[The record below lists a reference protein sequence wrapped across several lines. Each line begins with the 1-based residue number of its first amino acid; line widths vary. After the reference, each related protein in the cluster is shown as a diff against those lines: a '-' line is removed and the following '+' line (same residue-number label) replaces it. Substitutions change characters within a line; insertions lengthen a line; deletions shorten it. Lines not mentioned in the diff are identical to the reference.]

1 MTDAVIV
8 CPFCNSRLE
17 RRTPTC
23 PRCDAR
29 LPAELTANLPD
40 AAPAHAAPPPNFAP
54 GKKKTI
60 AAILGIMLT
69 MAAITTGYALW
80 TQSFRRENDHKK
92 GFVAVNPVT
101 QSPEDM
107 TAVNL
112 LPARCTIVGAVNLA
126 DVRGNPLIQ
135 KALLE
140 KPPRSVGYLVDQL
153 KDAGLS
159 LDNLDQVAVGLD
171 IADVP
176 PKIYVI
182 AQTRGPYD
190 ENAVVKAF
198 APHKSSSLRN
208 RPLVQYPLPQ
218 LGQGAAW
225 CLGERHVA
233 FVFRFE
239 PNPADLAAIPDPDR
253 PRTKLEGSSKKLQSL
268 VREHVD
274 KQSTLWLAGDLEKKD
289 GLDAL
294 LLFADTR
301 PYKDFLEARALTLS
315 VKGDEDLV
323 LVAQVLAG
331 SAKSAKA
338 IEARLQEFDG
348 RGEKSKKVVVAP
360 DDAPE
365 PWVTMQ
371 LRYEPAAIAE
381 ILSKGPAFKKES
393 LTPK

>member
-1 MTDAVIV
+1 MSDVAIV

-17 RRTPTC
+17 RRSPTC

-29 LPAELTANLPD
+29 LPDELTANLPD
-40 AAPAHAAPPPNFAP
+40 VAVAESPPPANFAP
-54 GKKKTI
+54 GKRKTI

-69 MAAITTGYALW
+69 MAALTTGFVLW
-80 TQSFRRENDHKK
+80 TKDFRRDNDHKK
-92 GFVAVNPVT
+92 GFVAVNPAT

-107 TAVNL
+107 TVVNL

-126 DVRGNPLIQ
+126 DVRGNPLIK

-140 KPPRSVGYLVDQL
+140 KPPRSVGFLIDQL

-171 IADVP
+171 VAEVP

-198 APHKSSSLRN
+198 APHKVTSLRN

-218 LGQGAAW
+218 IGHGVAW

-233 FVFRFE
+233 FVFRLE
-239 PNPADLAAIPDPDR
+239 PNAADLAAIPDR

-268 VREHVD
+268 IRD
-274 KQSTLWLAGDLEKKD
+274 QATLDQQSTLWLAADLEKKD

-294 LLFADTR
+294 LVFADTR
-301 PYKDFLEARALTLS
+301 PYKEFLDARALTLS
-315 VKGDEDLV
+315 VKGQEDLV
-323 LVAQVLAG
+323 VLARILAN
-331 SAKSAKA
+331 SAKSAGV
-338 IEARLQEFDG
+338 IEAKLNEMDA
-348 RGEKSKKVVVAP
+348 RGEKSKKVFVAP
-360 DDAPE
+360 PEAE

-381 ILSKGPAFKKES
+381 ILGKGPGFKK
-393 LTPK
+393 